1 MYKKRIEKLI
11 GMKKVC
17 VIICAAFL
25 FACNPSN
32 HNPGESGAV
41 NDGMTPADQNG
52 GLQDTGY
59 KYTAPT
65 DTAKAEDRVDV
76 QPRN

>member
-1 MYKKRIEKLI
+1 MKILSLI
-11 GMKKVC
+11 T
-17 VIICAAFL
+17 CAAFL

-32 HNPGESGAV
+32 NSPGERGAI
-41 NDGMTPADQNG
+41 NDGIAPVDQNG

-59 KYTAPT
+59 KYTPQT

-76 QPRN
+76 QPRQ

>member
-1 MYKKRIEKLI
+1 
-11 GMKKVC
+11 MKKMTFVA
-17 VIICAAFL
+17 VLALL

-41 NDGMTPADQNG
+41 DDGMAPADPNG

-59 KYTAPT
+59 KYTPQT
-65 DTAKAEDRVDV
+65 DTAKMEHRVDV
-76 QPRN
+76 QPRQ